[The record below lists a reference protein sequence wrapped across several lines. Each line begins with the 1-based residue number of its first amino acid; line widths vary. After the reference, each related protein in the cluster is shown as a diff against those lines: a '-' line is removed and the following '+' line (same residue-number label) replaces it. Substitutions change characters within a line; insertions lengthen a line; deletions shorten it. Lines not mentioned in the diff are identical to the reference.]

1 MGIKSKTQRTNT
13 GVTESSSK
21 TTQSLQ
27 IISDATGL
35 SINESEVVSV
45 RKRRAD
51 DEEQRP
57 SKKMRHEL
65 ITTTEHS
72 DDVVEVPVKTRTSNT
87 SIPCERKR
95 KADYDGE
102 SPKKRSRMEN
112 MNTSE
117 PPAMKVEDDSAEAEN
132 RKTRSDVDT
141 ISSTSNTSSTSSTS
155 SSEFSGSVAWI
166 YREGDEK
173 IRVFK
178 HIFNNVSPEEEKIY
192 KMSSLAKTS
201 RAHFESKYLELQPI
215 GEGGFGCV
223 YSGFR
228 KADVLPVAIKHIQS
242 DDVTVERVL
251 CNGKAYNIILEVA
264 LMLKAAGVPKK
275 DEQSAVVSLF
285 DWYVLDEELVLIMER
300 PPVSEDL
307 HKYRKMNGA
316 LREKEAKMIMRQL
329 VDAAVDMHSKGVFHR
344 DIKLR
349 NVLLESVCGD
359 KRVRLIDF
367 GCGHFC
373 TDKPFRNFCGTR
385 AYFPPEYFDRR
396 TYQACPTTVWQ
407 LGALF
412 YSLLGGHGRF
422 KTSDFVHNK
431 IQINPMLST
440 DCKQLLKMCLARD
453 PAKRATLEELQSCT
467 ALRQTSHQTTQHYL
481 NRGN

>member
-1 MGIKSKTQRTNT
+1 MGINSKTQRKNT
-13 GVTESSSK
+13 GVAESSSK

-27 IISDATGL
+27 IVSDATGP
-35 SINESEVVSV
+35 SINKSEVVSV

-72 DDVVEVPVKTRTSNT
+72 EDVVEVPVETRTSNT

-102 SPKKRSRMEN
+102 SPKKRSRREN

-117 PPAMKVEDDSAEAEN
+117 PPAMKVENDSAETEN
-132 RKTRSDVDT
+132 RKARSNEDT
-141 ISSTSNTSSTSSTS
+141 ISSTSSSTSST
-155 SSEFSGSVAWI
+155 EFSGSIAWI

-178 HIFNNVSPEEEKIY
+178 HIFNNVSHEEENIY
-192 KMSSLAKTS
+192 KMSSMAKTS
-201 RAHFESKYLELQPI
+201 RAHFEGKYLELQPI

-228 KADVLPVAIKHIQS
+228 KADVLPVAIKHIKS
-242 DDVTVERVL
+242 DDLTVTQVL
-251 CNGKAYNIILEVA
+251 CNGKAYSIILEVA
-264 LMLKAAGVPKK
+264 LMLKAAGAPKK

-285 DWYVLDEELVLIMER
+285 DWYILDDELILIMEI
-300 PPVSEDL
+300 PPISEDL
-307 HKYRKMNGA
+307 YKYRKMKGA
-316 LREKEAKMIMRQL
+316 LSEKEAKMIMRQL

-344 DIKLR
+344 DIKLQ

-367 GCGHFC
+367 GCGHFH
-373 TDKPFRNFCGTR
+373 TDQPFRNFCGTR
-385 AYFPPEYFDRR
+385 AYFPPEYFDRG

-412 YSLLGGHGRF
+412 YSLLGGHGGF
-422 KTSDFVHNK
+422 KTSDFIHDK
-431 IQINPMLST
+431 IHINPMLST
-440 DCKQLLKMCLARD
+440 DCKQLLKMCLTRD
-453 PAKRATLEELQSCT
+453 PAKRATLEELQSCPT
-467 ALRQTSHQTTQHYL
+467 LRQTSHRTTQHYL
-481 NRGN
+481 NR